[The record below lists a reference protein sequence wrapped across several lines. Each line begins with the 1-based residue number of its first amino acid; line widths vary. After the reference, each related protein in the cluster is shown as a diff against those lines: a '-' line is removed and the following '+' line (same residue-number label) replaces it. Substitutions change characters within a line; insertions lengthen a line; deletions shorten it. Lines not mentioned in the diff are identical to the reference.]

1 MKPLR
6 LSIKRLLRVAIVF
19 GKYRLDRLIPLG
31 PDLSLLLKMALLPLR
46 VRTAPHPNVGVD
58 LKLALIELGPAFI
71 KLGQLLSTRRDLLPN
86 DIADELET
94 LQDQVPAFES
104 EVAVALI
111 ETSLERPLAGIFK
124 HFDPKPLA
132 SASIA
137 QVHTAELDSG
147 ESVVIKIRRP
157 DITERVL
164 EDLQILESLAALTD
178 RRWTQAQRLHLPR
191 VIKDYQNVILAELD
205 FEQEAQNTIK
215 LRALWLDRG
224 KLYVP
229 KIYPDLTRENLLV
242 MERVEGTVVSHK
254 DQLIDQGVNL
264 ERLANLGVEIFF
276 TQVFEDNFFHA
287 DMHPGNILVDT
298 SNPSEPTYIALDC
311 AIIGS
316 LTRADRNYLARNITA
331 FFNEDYLDIAEAHV
345 DSGWVPAHVDVTEF
359 ERVIRQVCAP
369 LFGKKMAEIEFG
381 KLLISLF
388 SAAAD
393 FEMEVQPQLI
403 LLQKTLLNIEGIG
416 RHLYGDLDLWT
427 TAAPFMLDWQRQ
439 KKTLPHLLKEIQRI
453 GPELLQEL
461 PDLPRNLLLASRRIE
476 RLSEAMRRQNQQIQR
491 LELKRSIQHED
502 RSRAILFL
510 SAAGACATA
519 LLTLESPG
527 MTLLWPLVIG
537 LGLTGACYLIKS

>member
-31 PDLSLLLKMALLPLR
+31 PDLSLLLKMVLLPLR

-178 RRWTQAQRLHLPR
+178 QRWTQAQRLHLPR

-416 RHLYGDLDLWT
+416 RHLYGELDLWT

-510 SAAGACATA
+510 SAAGASATA

-537 LGLTGACYLIKS
+537 LGLTGAYYLIKS

>member
-94 LQDQVPAFES
+94 LQDQVPEFES

-416 RHLYGDLDLWT
+416 RHLYGELDLWT

>member
-254 DQLIDQGVNL
+254 GQLIDQGVNL

-416 RHLYGDLDLWT
+416 RHLYGELDLWT

-439 KKTLPHLLKEIQRI
+439 KKALPHLLKEIQRI

-537 LGLTGACYLIKS
+537 LGLTGAYYLIKS

>member
-1 MKPLR
+1 
-6 LSIKRLLRVAIVF
+6 
-19 GKYRLDRLIPLG
+19 
-31 PDLSLLLKMALLPLR
+31 
-46 VRTAPHPNVGVD
+46 
-58 LKLALIELGPAFI
+58 
-71 KLGQLLSTRRDLLPN
+71 
-86 DIADELET
+86 
-94 LQDQVPAFES
+94 
-104 EVAVALI
+104 
-111 ETSLERPLAGIFK
+111 
-124 HFDPKPLA
+124 
-132 SASIA
+132 
-137 QVHTAELDSG
+137 
-147 ESVVIKIRRP
+147 
-157 DITERVL
+157 
-164 EDLQILESLAALTD
+164 
-178 RRWTQAQRLHLPR
+178 
-191 VIKDYQNVILAELD
+191 
-205 FEQEAQNTIK
+205 
-215 LRALWLDRG
+215 
-224 KLYVP
+224 
-229 KIYPDLTRENLLV
+229 
-242 MERVEGTVVSHK
+242 
-254 DQLIDQGVNL
+254 
-264 ERLANLGVEIFF
+264 
-276 TQVFEDNFFHA
+276 
-287 DMHPGNILVDT
+287 MHPGNILVDT

-416 RHLYGDLDLWT
+416 RHLYGELDLWT

-537 LGLTGACYLIKS
+537 LGLTGAYYLIKS

>member
-31 PDLSLLLKMALLPLR
+31 PDLSLFLKMALLPLR
-46 VRTAPHPNVGVD
+46 VKKAPHPNVGVD

-416 RHLYGDLDLWT
+416 RHLYGELDLWT

-527 MTLLWPLVIG
+527 MTLLWPVVIG
-537 LGLTGACYLIKS
+537 LGLTGAYYLIKS

>member
-31 PDLSLLLKMALLPLR
+31 PDLSLLLKMVLLPLR

-178 RRWTQAQRLHLPR
+178 QRWTQAQRLHLPR

-416 RHLYGDLDLWT
+416 RHLYGELDLWT

-537 LGLTGACYLIKS
+537 LGLTGAYYLIKS

>member
-416 RHLYGDLDLWT
+416 RHLYGELDLWT

-527 MTLLWPLVIG
+527 MTLLWPVVIG
-537 LGLTGACYLIKS
+537 LGLTGAYYLIKS

>member
-416 RHLYGDLDLWT
+416 RHLYGELDLWT

-439 KKTLPHLLKEIQRI
+439 KKALPHLLKEIQRI

-537 LGLTGACYLIKS
+537 LGLTGAYYLIKS

>member
-46 VRTAPHPNVGVD
+46 VKKAPHPNVGVD

-416 RHLYGDLDLWT
+416 RHLYGELDLWT

-537 LGLTGACYLIKS
+537 LGLTGAYYLIKS

>member
-46 VRTAPHPNVGVD
+46 VKKAPHPNVGVD

-111 ETSLERPLAGIFK
+111 ETSLERPLAKIFK

-254 DQLIDQGVNL
+254 DQLVDQGVNL

-416 RHLYGDLDLWT
+416 RHLYGELDLWT

-519 LLTLESPG
+519 LLTLESQG

-537 LGLTGACYLIKS
+537 LGLTGAYYLIKS

>member
-6 LSIKRLLRVAIVF
+6 LSIKRLLRVALIF
-19 GKYRLDRLIPLG
+19 GKYRLDRLIALG
-31 PDLSLLLKMALLPLR
+31 PDFSIPLRIALLPFT
-46 VRTAPHPNVGVD
+46 VKKAPHPSVGVD

-71 KLGQLLSTRRDLLPN
+71 KLGQLLSTRRDLLPD

-94 LQDQVPAFES
+94 LQDQVPAFDS
-104 EVAVALI
+104 EIAVAVI
-111 ETSLERPLAGIFK
+111 ETSLDRPLAETFK
-124 HFDPKPLA
+124 HFDRKPLA

-137 QVHTAELDSG
+137 QVHSAQLASG

-157 DITERVL
+157 HITEQVL
-164 EDLQILESLAALTD
+164 EDLQILESLAALAD

-191 VIKDYQNVILAELD
+191 LIKDYQSVILTELD
-205 FEQEAQNTIK
+205 FEQEAQNTVR

-242 MERVEGTVVSHK
+242 MERVKGTVVSHK
-254 DQLIDQGVNL
+254 NRLIEQGVNL

-276 TQVFEDNFFHA
+276 TQVFKDNFFHA

-316 LTRADRNYLARNITA
+316 LTRTDRNYLARNITA

-345 DSGWVPAHVDVTEF
+345 DSGWVPAHVDVIEF
-359 ERVIRQVCAP
+359 ERVIRKVCAP

-388 SAAAD
+388 RAAAD

-416 RHLYGDLDLWT
+416 RHLYGELDLWT
-427 TAAPFMLDWQRQ
+427 TAAPFMLDWQRE
-439 KKTLPHLLKEIQRI
+439 KKTLPNLLKEVQRI

-461 PDLPRNLLLASRRIE
+461 PELPRNLLLASRRIE
-476 RLSEAMRRQNQQIQR
+476 RIGEALRRQNQQIQR
-491 LELKRSIQHED
+491 LELRRSTQHKD
-502 RSRAILFL
+502 RGRAILFL
-510 SAAGACATA
+510 SAAGASATA
-519 LLTLESPG
+519 ILTLQSPE
-527 MTLLWPLVIG
+527 MTLVWPLVIG
-537 LGLTGACYLIKS
+537 LSLAGAYHLIKS

>member
-31 PDLSLLLKMALLPLR
+31 PDLSLFLKMALLPLR
-46 VRTAPHPNVGVD
+46 VKKAPHPNVGVD
-58 LKLALIELGPAFI
+58 LKLALIKLGPAFI

-104 EVAVALI
+104 EIAVALI
-111 ETSLERPLAGIFK
+111 ETSLERPLAEIFK

-254 DQLIDQGVNL
+254 DQLVDQGVNL

-388 SAAAD
+388 SAAVD

-416 RHLYGDLDLWT
+416 RHLYGELDLWT
-427 TAAPFMLDWQRQ
+427 TAAPFMLNWQRQ

-537 LGLTGACYLIKS
+537 LGLTGAYYLIKS

>member
-111 ETSLERPLAGIFK
+111 ETSLERPLAEIFK

-254 DQLIDQGVNL
+254 DQLVDQGVNL

-416 RHLYGDLDLWT
+416 RHLYGELDLWT

-439 KKTLPHLLKEIQRI
+439 KKALPHLLKEIQRI

-527 MTLLWPLVIG
+527 MTLLWPVVIG
-537 LGLTGACYLIKS
+537 LGLTGAYYLIKS

>member
-46 VRTAPHPNVGVD
+46 VKKAPHPNVGVD

-111 ETSLERPLAGIFK
+111 ETSLERPLAKIFK

-254 DQLIDQGVNL
+254 DQLVDQGVNL

-416 RHLYGDLDLWT
+416 RHLYGELDLWT

-537 LGLTGACYLIKS
+537 LGLTGAYYLIKS

>member
-254 DQLIDQGVNL
+254 DQLVDQGVNL

-331 FFNEDYLDIAEAHV
+331 FFHEDYLDITEAHA
-345 DSGWVPAHVDVTEF
+345 DSGWVPAHVDVTEI
-359 ERVIRQVCAP
+359 ERDNRRVCEP
-369 LFGKKMAEIEFG
+369 LLRKKMAEIEFG

-393 FEMEVQPQLI
+393 FELEVQPQLI

-416 RHLYGDLDLWT
+416 RHLYGELDLWT

-439 KKTLPHLLKEIQRI
+439 KKALPHLLKEIQRI

-537 LGLTGACYLIKS
+537 LGLTGAYYLIKS

>member
-416 RHLYGDLDLWT
+416 RHLYGELDLWT

-537 LGLTGACYLIKS
+537 LGLTGAYYLIKS

>member
-31 PDLSLLLKMALLPLR
+31 PDLSLFLKMALLPLR
-46 VRTAPHPNVGVD
+46 VKKAPHPNVGVD
-58 LKLALIELGPAFI
+58 LKLALIKLGPAFI

-94 LQDQVPAFES
+94 LQDRVPAFES
-104 EVAVALI
+104 EIAVALI
-111 ETSLERPLAGIFK
+111 ETSLERPLAEIFK

-191 VIKDYQNVILAELD
+191 MIKDYQNVILAELD

-254 DQLIDQGVNL
+254 DQLVDQGVNL

-416 RHLYGDLDLWT
+416 RHLYGELDLWT
-427 TAAPFMLDWQRQ
+427 TAAPFMLNWQRQ
-439 KKTLPHLLKEIQRI
+439 KKTLPHLLKEIRRI

-537 LGLTGACYLIKS
+537 LGLTGAYYLIKS

>member
-416 RHLYGDLDLWT
+416 RHLYGELDLWT

-439 KKTLPHLLKEIQRI
+439 KKALPHLLKEIQRI
-453 GPELLQEL
+453 GPELLQAL

-537 LGLTGACYLIKS
+537 LGLTGAYYLIKS

>member
-31 PDLSLLLKMALLPLR
+31 PDLSLLLKMVLLPLR

-416 RHLYGDLDLWT
+416 RHLYGELDLWT

-519 LLTLESPG
+519 LLTLESQG

-537 LGLTGACYLIKS
+537 LGLTGAYYLIKS

>member
-46 VRTAPHPNVGVD
+46 VRAAPHPNVGVD

-416 RHLYGDLDLWT
+416 RHLYGELDLWT

-439 KKTLPHLLKEIQRI
+439 KKALPHLLKEIQRI

-527 MTLLWPLVIG
+527 MTLLWPVVIG
-537 LGLTGACYLIKS
+537 LGLTGAYYLIKS

>member
-254 DQLIDQGVNL
+254 GQLIDQGVNL

-439 KKTLPHLLKEIQRI
+439 KKALPHLLKEIQRI

-537 LGLTGACYLIKS
+537 LGLTGAYYLIKS

>member
-111 ETSLERPLAGIFK
+111 ETSLERPLAKIFK

-178 RRWTQAQRLHLPR
+178 QRWTQAQRLHLPR

-254 DQLIDQGVNL
+254 DQLVDQGVNL

-316 LTRADRNYLARNITA
+316 LTRADRSYLARNITA

-416 RHLYGDLDLWT
+416 RHLYGELDLWT

-519 LLTLESPG
+519 LLTLESQG

-537 LGLTGACYLIKS
+537 LGLTGAYYLIKS

>member
-287 DMHPGNILVDT
+287 DITLAT
-298 SNPSEPTYIALDC
+298 F
-311 AIIGS
+311 S
-316 LTRADRNYLARNITA
+316 LTRQTPPN
-331 FFNEDYLDIAEAHV
+331 
-345 DSGWVPAHVDVTEF
+345 
-359 ERVIRQVCAP
+359 Q
-369 LFGKKMAEIEFG
+369 
-381 KLLISLF
+381 LISRWT
-388 SAAAD
+388 
-393 FEMEVQPQLI
+393 VQ
-403 LLQKTLLNIEGIG
+403 
-416 RHLYGDLDLWT
+416 
-427 TAAPFMLDWQRQ
+427 
-439 KKTLPHLLKEIQRI
+439 
-453 GPELLQEL
+453 
-461 PDLPRNLLLASRRIE
+461 
-476 RLSEAMRRQNQQIQR
+476 
-491 LELKRSIQHED
+491 
-502 RSRAILFL
+502 L
-510 SAAGACATA
+510 SAH
-519 LLTLESPG
+519 
-527 MTLLWPLVIG
+527 
-537 LGLTGACYLIKS
+537 

>member
-416 RHLYGDLDLWT
+416 RHLYGELDLWT

>member
-31 PDLSLLLKMALLPLR
+31 PDLSLLLKMVLLPLR

-178 RRWTQAQRLHLPR
+178 QRWTQAQRLHLPR

-369 LFGKKMAEIEFG
+369 LCGKKMAEIEFG

-416 RHLYGDLDLWT
+416 RHLYGELDLWT

-519 LLTLESPG
+519 LLTLESQG

-537 LGLTGACYLIKS
+537 LGLTGAYYLIKS

>member
-178 RRWTQAQRLHLPR
+178 QRWTQAQRLHLPR

-416 RHLYGDLDLWT
+416 RHLYGELDLWT

-510 SAAGACATA
+510 SAAGASATA

-537 LGLTGACYLIKS
+537 LGLTGAYYLIKS

>member
-254 DQLIDQGVNL
+254 DQLVDQGVNL

-416 RHLYGDLDLWT
+416 RHLYGELDLWT

-527 MTLLWPLVIG
+527 MTLLWPVVIG
-537 LGLTGACYLIKS
+537 LGLTGAYYLIKS

>member
-31 PDLSLLLKMALLPLR
+31 PDLSLFLKMALLPLR
-46 VRTAPHPNVGVD
+46 VKKAPHPNVGVD
-58 LKLALIELGPAFI
+58 LKLALIKLGPAFI

-94 LQDQVPAFES
+94 LQDRVPAFES
-104 EVAVALI
+104 EIAVALI
-111 ETSLERPLAGIFK
+111 ETSLERPLAEIFK

-254 DQLIDQGVNL
+254 DQLVDQGVNL

-388 SAAAD
+388 SAAVD

-416 RHLYGDLDLWT
+416 RHLYGELDLWT
-427 TAAPFMLDWQRQ
+427 TAAPFMLNWQRQ

-537 LGLTGACYLIKS
+537 LGLTGAYYLIKS

>member
-191 VIKDYQNVILAELD
+191 MIKDYQNVILAELD

-416 RHLYGDLDLWT
+416 RHLYGELDLWT

-537 LGLTGACYLIKS
+537 LGLTGAYYLIKS

>member
-537 LGLTGACYLIKS
+537 LGLTGAYYLIKS

>member
-416 RHLYGDLDLWT
+416 RHLYGELDLWT

-439 KKTLPHLLKEIQRI
+439 KKALPHLLKEIQRI

-537 LGLTGACYLIKS
+537 LGLTGAY

>member
-178 RRWTQAQRLHLPR
+178 QRWTQAQRLHLPR

-416 RHLYGDLDLWT
+416 RHLYGELDLWT

-537 LGLTGACYLIKS
+537 LGLTGAYYLIKS

>member
-416 RHLYGDLDLWT
+416 RHLYGELDLWT

-439 KKTLPHLLKEIQRI
+439 KKALPHLLKEIQRI

-527 MTLLWPLVIG
+527 MTLL
-537 LGLTGACYLIKS
+537 

>member
-416 RHLYGDLDLWT
+416 RHLYGELDLWT

-439 KKTLPHLLKEIQRI
+439 KKALPHLLKEIQRI

-527 MTLLWPLVIG
+527 MTLLWPVVIG
-537 LGLTGACYLIKS
+537 LGLTGAYYLIKS

>member
-254 DQLIDQGVNL
+254 DQLVDQGVNL

-416 RHLYGDLDLWT
+416 RHLYGELDLWT

-439 KKTLPHLLKEIQRI
+439 KKALPHLLKEIQRI

-527 MTLLWPLVIG
+527 MTLLWPVVIG
-537 LGLTGACYLIKS
+537 LGLTGAYYLIKS

>member
-31 PDLSLLLKMALLPLR
+31 PDLSLFLKMALLPLR
-46 VRTAPHPNVGVD
+46 VKKAPHPNVGVD
-58 LKLALIELGPAFI
+58 LKLALIKLGPAFI

-104 EVAVALI
+104 EIAVALI

-254 DQLIDQGVNL
+254 DQLVDQGVNL

-316 LTRADRNYLARNITA
+316 LTRADRNYLARNINA

-416 RHLYGDLDLWT
+416 RHLYGELDLWT

-439 KKTLPHLLKEIQRI
+439 KKALPHLLKEIQRI

-537 LGLTGACYLIKS
+537 LGLTGAYYLIKS

>member
-31 PDLSLLLKMALLPLR
+31 PDLSLFLKMALLPLR
-46 VRTAPHPNVGVD
+46 VKKAPHPNVGVD

-416 RHLYGDLDLWT
+416 RHLYGELDLWT
-427 TAAPFMLDWQRQ
+427 TAAPFMLNWQRQ

-537 LGLTGACYLIKS
+537 LGLTGAYYLIKS

>member
-86 DIADELET
+86 DIADALET

-178 RRWTQAQRLHLPR
+178 RRWTQAQARSPEYDQASSTVARSRQTLR
-191 VIKDYQNVILAELD
+191 TQNI
-205 FEQEAQNTIK
+205 
-215 LRALWLDRG
+215 
-224 KLYVP
+224 
-229 KIYPDLTRENLLV
+229 
-242 MERVEGTVVSHK
+242 
-254 DQLIDQGVNL
+254 
-264 ERLANLGVEIFF
+264 
-276 TQVFEDNFFHA
+276 
-287 DMHPGNILVDT
+287 PG
-298 SNPSEPTYIALDC
+298 SNPRKPSGHGTSRGH
-311 AIIGS
+311 GS
-316 LTRADRNYLARNITA
+316 Q
-331 FFNEDYLDIAEAHV
+331 
-345 DSGWVPAHVDVTEF
+345 S
-359 ERVIRQVCAP
+359 
-369 LFGKKMAEIEFG
+369 
-381 KLLISLF
+381 
-388 SAAAD
+388 
-393 FEMEVQPQLI
+393 
-403 LLQKTLLNIEGIG
+403 
-416 RHLYGDLDLWT
+416 
-427 TAAPFMLDWQRQ
+427 QR
-439 KKTLPHLLKEIQRI
+439 PV
-453 GPELLQEL
+453 
-461 PDLPRNLLLASRRIE
+461 
-476 RLSEAMRRQNQQIQR
+476 
-491 LELKRSIQHED
+491 D
-502 RSRAILFL
+502 RSRRQPRT
-510 SAAGACATA
+510 AGQ
-519 LLTLESPG
+519 LRR
-527 MTLLWPLVIG
+527 
-537 LGLTGACYLIKS
+537 

>member
-31 PDLSLLLKMALLPLR
+31 PDLSLLLKMVLLPLR

-178 RRWTQAQRLHLPR
+178 QRWTQAQRLHLPR

-298 SNPSEPTYIALDC
+298 SDPSEPTYIALDC

-416 RHLYGDLDLWT
+416 RHLYGELDLWT

-537 LGLTGACYLIKS
+537 LGLTGAYYLIKS

>member
-46 VRTAPHPNVGVD
+46 VKKAPHPNVGVD

-111 ETSLERPLAGIFK
+111 ETSLERPLAKIFK

-416 RHLYGDLDLWT
+416 RHLYGELDLWT

-519 LLTLESPG
+519 LLTLESQG

-537 LGLTGACYLIKS
+537 LGLTGAYYLIKS